1 MSNNMYSITT
11 RYYYEYEKRIIVYD
25 YTYGLTDDK
34 SYADYRE
41 INEEE
46 KSYLKDNGFNLVRV
60 DYGKANKK
68 PRNLDFETIEDDNKN
83 VYIPF
88 ENIDDAIKKKTE
100 YTKKQGYNHTYRIS
114 FAKFISLSD
123 IESLYRFTS
132 YLQIGGRKF
141 PYFKADPRSGEFNPD
156 FDKYKDKFYV
166 DKYFL
171 NDEQMDFL
179 KERGFEIVTGIPE
192 EQLNR
197 YKYEVFPIGFSD
209 IEGFVIERE
218 YCDINDF
225 GKTSRP
231 KLTGKKE
238 IYFLDREHPD
248 PEVWEMLE
256 KYRLII
262 YYDV

>member
-1 MSNNMYSITT
+1 MSKNMYSIAT

-25 YTYGLTDDK
+25 DSFGLTDDK
-34 SYADYRE
+34 YYDDYRK
-41 INEEE
+41 INEED

-60 DYGKANKK
+60 DYGRVEKK
-68 PRNLDFETIEDDNKN
+68 PQDLDFKTIEDDNGR

-88 ENIDDAIKKKTE
+88 ENINDAIKKKTE
-100 YTKKQGYNHTYRIS
+100 YTRKQGYKHTYRIS
-114 FAKFISLSD
+114 FTKFISLSD
-123 IESLYRFTS
+123 IESFYRFTS

-141 PYFKADPRSGEFNPD
+141 PYVKADIRLGDLCPD
-156 FDKYKDKFYV
+156 AGNYKDKFYIR
-166 DKYFL
+166 KYNL
-171 NDEQMDFL
+171 DDEQMDFL
-179 KERGFEIVTGIPE
+179 KERGFELVTDTPE
-192 EQLNR
+192 GLYSR
-197 YKYEVFPIGFSD
+197 YKYEVFLIGFSD

-225 GKTSRP
+225 GKEDP

-248 PEVWEMLE
+248 PEVWKMLE

>member
-1 MSNNMYSITT
+1 MYSITT
-11 RYYYEYEKRIIVYD
+11 RYYYEYEKQIRIYND
-25 YTYGLTDDK
+25 SLGLTDGK
-34 SYADYRE
+34 SYDDYRE

-68 PRNLDFETIEDDNKN
+68 PQDLDFKTIEDDNKN

-88 ENIDDAIKKKTE
+88 ENTDEAIKKKTE
-100 YTKKQGYNHTYRIS
+100 YTRKQGNNHTYRIS

-123 IESLYRFTS
+123 IESFYRFTS
-132 YLQIGGRKF
+132 YIQIGGRKF
-141 PYFKADPRSGEFNPD
+141 PYVKADIRLGDLCPD
-156 FDKYKDKFYV
+156 AGNYKDKFYV
-166 DKYFL
+166 DKDYL

-179 KERGFEIVTGIPE
+179 KERGFELVTDTPE
-192 EQLNR
+192 GLYSR

-248 PEVWEMLE
+248 PEVWKMLE
-256 KYRLII
+256 KYRLFK

>member
-1 MSNNMYSITT
+1 MYSIAT

-25 YTYGLTDDK
+25 DSFGLTIDK
-34 SYADYRE
+34 CYDDYRE
-41 INEEE
+41 INEED
-46 KSYLKDNGFNLVRV
+46 KSYIKDNGFNLVRV
-60 DYGKANKK
+60 DYGLQNEK
-68 PRNLDFETIEDDNKN
+68 PQDLDFKTIEDDNKN

-100 YTKKQGYNHTYRIS
+100 YTRKQGYNHTYEIS
-114 FAKFISLSD
+114 FTKFISLSD
-123 IESLYRFTS
+123 IESFYRFTS

-141 PYFKADPRSGEFNPD
+141 PYEKADNGLGEHYPNSGN
-156 FDKYKDKFYV
+156 YKDKFYV
-166 DKYFL
+166 DKDYL

-179 KERGFEIVTGIPE
+179 KGRGFELVTDTPE
-192 EQLNR
+192 GLYSR
-197 YKYEVFPIGFSD
+197 YKNAAFLIGFSD

-256 KYRLII
+256 KYDLII

>member
-1 MSNNMYSITT
+1 MYSIKKG
-11 RYYYEYEKRIIVYD
+11 YYYEYKKEILVYN
-25 YTYGLTDDK
+25 YEFGLMDREY
-34 SYADYRE
+34 YADYRE
-41 INEEE
+41 ITD
-46 KSYLKDNGFNLVRV
+46 KDRQYLKDNGFNLISTGCGSL
-60 DYGKANKK
+60 DDK
-68 PRNLDFETIEDDNKN
+68 PQNWEEYDIVEDDHGN
-83 VYIPF
+83 VYIRF
-88 ENIDDAIKKKTE
+88 NNIKDAIKRKVE
-100 YTKKQGYNHTYRIS
+100 YNKSLGYNHEYGVT

-123 IESLYRFTS
+123 IESFYRFTS

-141 PYFKADPRSGEFNPD
+141 PYVKADIRLGELCPD
-156 FDKYKDKFYV
+156 AGNYKDKFYV
-166 DKYFL
+166 DKDYL

-179 KERGFEIVTGIPE
+179 KERGFEIVTDTPE
-192 EQLNR
+192 EQFNR
-197 YKYEVFPIGFSD
+197 CKYEVFPIGFSD

-225 GKTSRP
+225 GKEDP

-256 KYRLII
+256 KYHLIK

>member
-60 DYGKANKK
+60 DYGLQDEK
-68 PRNLDFETIEDDNKN
+68 PQDLGFETIEDDNEN

-88 ENIDDAIKKKTE
+88 ENTDEAIKKKTE
-100 YTKKQGYNHTYRIS
+100 YTRKQGNNHTYRIS

-123 IESLYRFTS
+123 IESFYRFTS
-132 YLQIGGRKF
+132 YIQIGGRKF
-141 PYFKADPRSGEFNPD
+141 PYIKSDISIVELYPD
-156 FDKYKDKFYV
+156 FDKYKDKFYIK
-166 DKYFL
+166 KYNL

-179 KERGFEIVTGIPE
+179 KERGFEIVTDTPE
-192 EQLNR
+192 EQFNR
-197 YKYEVFPIGFSD
+197 CKYEVFPIGFSD

-225 GKTSRP
+225 GKEDP

-256 KYRLII
+256 KYHLII

>member
-1 MSNNMYSITT
+1 MSKNMYSITT
-11 RYYYEYEKRIIVYD
+11 RYYYEYEKQIRIYND
-25 YTYGLTDDK
+25 SLGLTDGK
-34 SYADYRE
+34 SYDDYRE

-68 PRNLDFETIEDDNKN
+68 PQDLDFKTIEDDNKN

-88 ENIDDAIKKKTE
+88 ENTDEAIKKKTE
-100 YTKKQGYNHTYRIS
+100 YTRKQGNNHTYRIS

-123 IESLYRFTS
+123 IESFYRFTS
-132 YLQIGGRKF
+132 YIQIGGRKF
-141 PYFKADPRSGEFNPD
+141 PYVKADIRLGDLCPD
-156 FDKYKDKFYV
+156 AGNYKDKFYV
-166 DKYFL
+166 DKDYL

-179 KERGFEIVTGIPE
+179 KERGFELVTDTPE
-192 EQLNR
+192 EQFNR
-197 YKYEVFPIGFSD
+197 CKYEVFPIGFSD

-225 GKTSRP
+225 GKEDP

-256 KYRLII
+256 KYHLIK